1 MIRCVVFDL
10 YGVLY
15 PDEDGH
21 GRQVVESVKAPGYQV
36 AAITNLPQE
45 VALKAAEGVGI
56 EDVVVSGEVGLSKTS
71 PAIYREFVEYQ
82 GVKPD
87 ECVMIDDTVENLRA
101 AKQAGWWTVFLGE
114 GEAMAAD
121 FQIRELGDI
130 LGVLDKL

>member
-10 YGVLY
+10 YCVLY

-82 GVKPD
+82 GV
-87 ECVMIDDTVENLRA
+87 
-101 AKQAGWWTVFLGE
+101 
-114 GEAMAAD
+114 
-121 FQIRELGDI
+121 
-130 LGVLDKL
+130 